1 MDPLALGLGFGPIAI
16 YLAALGIVNYR
27 RFPLVIAGWK
37 DTAAFMLAFGGLIVV
52 GPINLFFP
60 LPAYFQF
67 GPWVWA
73 LLIAL
78 YLLAIV
84 SLNLWMKPKIIVYNI
99 PYDDIRPAL
108 SELALELD
116 PDARWA
122 GECLSLPNQ
131 GIQLYLD
138 YFPLFRNARLVA
150 VGRRQDFQAWAEL
163 EKRLRNRL
171 RQLDVGRNWAGV
183 SLLVVGLF
191 LGAMVAL
198 GVASQPSQVAEA
210 FDRLFLR

>member
-1 MDPLALGLGFGPIAI
+1 MDPLALGLGFGPLAL
-16 YLAALGIVNYR
+16 YLGVLGVVNYR
-27 RFPLVIAGWK
+27 RTPLVVPGWK
-37 DTAAFMLAFGGLIVV
+37 DTAAFMLAFTGLFIV
-52 GPINLFFP
+52 GPMNLFFP

-67 GPWVWA
+67 GPWVWI
-73 LLIAL
+73 LLLAL
-78 YLLAIV
+78 YLLLIA

-108 SELALELD
+108 SESALELD

-122 GECLSLPNQ
+122 GECLSLPNR

-150 VGRRQDFQAWAEL
+150 VGRRQDFRAWADL
-163 EKRLRNRL
+163 EEQLRVRLRHL
-171 RQLDVGRNWAGV
+171 EVGRNWAGV
-183 SLLVVGLF
+183 ALLGVGLF

-198 GVASQPSQVAEA
+198 GMVTQPSQVAEA